1 MNSTNHHTYFL
12 DQKQHSSRCT
22 DEKPDT
28 LQEEQN
34 IFLAMENEL
43 SAHDPALA
51 KVLRERATPSMTK
64 RLADIEK
71 SAQALENS
79 LKELERSY
87 QDHLKI
93 AKEGDGP
100 VSSDKVMI
108 RLGKLEQMM
117 ANTRQSLE
125 LNRTTRDD
133 LVQWLLGQP
142 LPAAMRSRG

>member
-1 MNSTNHHTYFL
+1 MNSTIHHSYFS
-12 DQKQHSSRCT
+12 DQAQRSSSRT

-28 LQEEQN
+28 LREEQN

-43 SAHDPALA
+43 YAHDPALA
-51 KVLRERATPSMTK
+51 KILRQRATPSMTK

-71 SAQALENS
+71 SGQALENS
-79 LKELERSY
+79 LKELEESY
-87 QDHLKI
+87 QDHLNM

-108 RLGKLEQMM
+108 RLGKLEEMM